1 MILTLL
7 ALPSFFREERNPSLW
22 FSYRLSW
29 LSPNLLASTGSVNVT
44 FVEMTTPKSTG
55 ICVFVSQGMSFY
67 TVWKVSSAFNG
78 MTTKPVREG
87 RKCHAPLECFT
98 VISSK
103 QRFPLQRPQ
112 CLCPLEDDLVENLT
126 GKFLPSPFFPFPF
139 SQQPLNLWGKR
150 KTLFGMIY
158 SVTGKTP
165 SLCSYHYHFLCSIY
179 EKNPHKQFLITP
191 KQEYLYR
198 IIEWF
203 GDIGVMDRVNLFLF

>member
-1 MILTLL
+1 
-7 ALPSFFREERNPSLW
+7 
-22 FSYRLSW
+22 
-29 LSPNLLASTGSVNVT
+29 
-44 FVEMTTPKSTG
+44 
-55 ICVFVSQGMSFY
+55 
-67 TVWKVSSAFNG
+67 

-139 SQQPLNLWGKR
+139 CQQPLNLWGKR

-179 EKNPHKQFLITP
+179 EKNPQTFLVNLHISLMFNVKFSLQFLQRWETEP
-191 KQEYLYR
+191 KYARL
-198 IIEWF
+198 
-203 GDIGVMDRVNLFLF
+203 